1 MATVPMTTTTG
12 AVFVP
17 EIWAKD
23 LMNAT
28 RSNLVLANLVK
39 RFDDEVSAYGDKIHV
54 GNISHLTAT
63 AVTPGSDVNTQGPTE
78 TEVAIDVDQHY
89 ESSFE
94 IHDRLKFQAKYRL
107 AEEYKSEAGYALAK
121 QIDSAL
127 AGLYAGLS
135 QYVGSGSVQMTD
147 ANILAAKLKLDN
159 ADVPRTNRYLVVDP
173 AAENDLL
180 AIDKF
185 VRYDA
190 LGTGDA
196 IKNGMIGKLYGMEI
210 FSSTNIV
217 TETASPNVVHNLM
230 FHKDAFGLALQK
242 DVQVEK
248 NRDPRKLSDIYISQV
263 LYGVKELRDDHAV
276 DVRCAE

>member
-1 MATVPMTTTTG
+1 
-12 AVFVP
+12 
-17 EIWAKD
+17 
-23 LMNAT
+23 MNAT

-63 AVTPGSDVNTQGPTE
+63 AVTPGQDVNTQAPTE
-78 TEVAIDVDQHY
+78 NEVTIDVDQHF

-121 QIDSAL
+121 KIDTAL
-127 AGLYAGLS
+127 ASLYAGLT
-135 QYVGSGSVQMTD
+135 QFVGSGSVQMTD

-180 AIDKF
+180 AIDKY

-196 IKNGMIGKLYGMEI
+196 IKSGMIGKIYGMEV

-242 DVQVEK
+242 DVIVEK

>member
-1 MATVPMTTTTG
+1 MA
-12 AVFVP
+12 
-17 EIWAKD
+17 K
-23 LMNAT
+23 
-28 RSNLVLANLVK
+28 LVA
-39 RFDDEVSAYGDKIHV
+39 RFDDEVSAFGDTINV
-54 GNISHLTAT
+54 GKISHLTAT
-63 AVTPGSDVNTQGPTE
+63 AVTPGTDVTTQAPTE
-78 TEVAIDVDQHY
+78 GEVVINIDQHY

-94 IHDRLKFQAKYRL
+94 IHDRLKVQAKYRL

-121 QIDSAL
+121 KIDSSLTAL
-127 AGLYAGLS
+127 YSGLT
-135 QYVGSGSVQMTD
+135 QFVGSGSVQMTD

-173 AAENDLL
+173 SAENDLL

-196 IKNGMIGKLYGMEI
+196 IKTGMIGKIYGMEVY
-210 FSSTNIV
+210 STTNIV

-242 DVQVEK
+242 DITVEK
-248 NRDPRKLSDIYISQV
+248 NRDPRKLSDIYISQA
-263 LYGVKELRDDHAV
+263 LWGVKELRDDHAV